1 MFLGND
7 ILDFI
12 NKIIDLKDTKTEE
25 KVKLIKEFKNY
36 LKLTK
41 MADEQTMNCVDK
53 VVKCLPEICTL
64 KEKMGFFD
72 LNMILKEDKKTIE
85 KNDETRAKKLVR
97 TYEEKHYKHYQS
109 DTSDSCGSGSRRT
122 TNNRC

>member
-1 MFLGND
+1 MFLGSD

-41 MADEQTMNCVDK
+41 MADEQTLSCVDK
-53 VVKCLPEICTL
+53 VVSCLPEICTF

-72 LNMILKEDKKTIE
+72 LNMILKEDKEKIE

-109 DTSDSCGSGSRRT
+109 DTSDSCGSSSRRT
-122 TNNRC
+122 TNSRC

>member
-1 MFLGND
+1 MFLGSD

-12 NKIIDLKDTKTEE
+12 NKIIDLKDTKTEK

-41 MADEQTMNCVDK
+41 MADEQTLSCVDK
-53 VVKCLPEICTL
+53 VVSCLPEICTF

-72 LNMILKEDKKTIE
+72 LNMILKEDKEKIE

-109 DTSDSCGSGSRRT
+109 DTSDSCGSSSRRT
-122 TNNRC
+122 TNSRC

>member
-1 MFLGND
+1 MFLGTD

-12 NKIIDLKDTKTEE
+12 NKIIDLKDTKTDE

-41 MADEQTMNCVDK
+41 MADEQPLNCVDK

-72 LNMILKEDKKTIE
+72 LNMILKEDKEKIE
-85 KNDETRAKKLVR
+85 KNDETRAKKLVK
-97 TYEEKHYKHYQS
+97 TYEEKHYKHYQTN
-109 DTSDSCGSGSRRT
+109 TSDPCGVRSK
-122 TNNRC
+122 TNDRC